1 MKKYYDFPLE
11 RTHCGIPMG
20 NGNAGLLVWGE
31 DNLHLTVN
39 RSDFWDHT
47 NGDFLTGENM
57 YERLVKCAQE
67 TGYRRADIQQIF
79 YDCYPPDKQWWLNP
93 KRLPVGRFEVAFKDG
108 AAPKKAE
115 LDYAS
120 GVVTVTLSN
129 GKCLSIELP
138 MGADLFKLSDADNS
152 IEKIICRPY
161 DDFPR
166 AKEYL
171 EKHNF
176 PAPER
181 FENGWTVLC
190 LNPDDRPLTCRYFK
204 QEKNYI
210 FTIGC
215 DIPEN
220 LDAKLAETRKFWSD
234 LFDSIPDFTLPDS
247 SWNDFYKFCAWKL
260 TAATAPTGYPAGLQG
275 PWHEEYQ
282 NAQWAGD
289 YHFNVNVQM
298 VYDGALKLGHP
309 ELLLPLFDMIE
320 SETFS
325 SRLRHN
331 SKVLFNDDSAYLF
344 THAVDDRGVQVGGL
358 MCGSVLDP
366 VCGAWTALLY
376 AGYYDLTGDKKFLA
390 ERAFPVVRRIMR
402 VYELMLDENLD
413 IPLAISAEYASSIPT
428 VAPAGR
434 NPSYQ
439 LAGMRHLADLL
450 IKWSQTLGKDPEP
463 IWQQILDKV
472 PKFATVEGR
481 DRYGKK
487 GAEQHIAIWENLDLE
502 VCHRHHSHLATIYP
516 FPDPRPYT
524 EEEMLTIDNSIDHWI
539 SLGTGLWSEW
549 CMMWAVQIYSRLNF
563 SEATFLML
571 NLWKEHFINEG
582 DCVVYLPR
590 FRGMVCHRRHD
601 MVLDKRDHEIMQ
613 LDGVGGYI
621 SAFTEMFCYME
632 HGKAYLFRGIPAKWR
647 KTASFKNVKLP
658 GGWTVSASATE
669 ITLAGPSNKTL
680 SVTIDNQTLT
690 LSAGTHTF

>member
-1 MKKYYDFPLE
+1 MKKCYDFPLE

-20 NGNAGLLVWGE
+20 NGNTGVLVWGE
-31 DNLHLTVN
+31 QNLHLTVN
-39 RSDFWDHT
+39 RSDFWDHFG
-47 NGDFLTGENM
+47 GDFLSGENM
-57 YERLVKCAQE
+57 YERLVKCAKE
-67 TGYRRADIQQIF
+67 TNYDRESIAKIF
-79 YDCYPPDKQWWLNP
+79 HECYEPDKLWINP
-93 KRLPVGRFEVAFKDG
+93 KRLPVGRFEVVFKNG
-108 AAPKKAE
+108 AAPQKAE
-115 LDYAS
+115 LDYCS
-120 GVVTVTLSN
+120 GVVTVTLTD
-129 GKCLSIELP
+129 GKKLVLELP
-138 MGADLFKLSDADNS
+138 MRAELLQLTDQEGAVQ
-152 IEKIICRPY
+152 EIICRPY

-166 AKEYL
+166 AKAFL
-171 EKHNF
+171 ADHKF

-190 LNPDDRPLTCRYFK
+190 RNESDPPLTCRYENRS
-204 QEKNYI
+204 EKWF
-210 FTIGC
+210 FTVGG
-215 DIPEN
+215 DIPED
-220 LDAKLAETRKFWSD
+220 LEEKLAATRVFWKEIFET
-234 LFDSIPDFTLPDS
+234 IPEFTLPDR
-247 SWNDFYKFCAWKL
+247 SWNDFYRFCAWKL

-309 ELLLPLFDMIE
+309 ELLMPLFDMIE

-325 SRLRHN
+325 ARLRHN
-331 SKVLFNDDSAYLF
+331 SRVLFNDDSAYLF
-344 THAVDDRGVQVGGL
+344 THAIDNHGVQVGGL

-376 AGYYDLTGDKKFLA
+376 AGYFDLTGDMKFLA

-439 LAGMRHLADLL
+439 LAGMRYLADLL
-450 IKWSQTLGKDPEP
+450 IKWSALLGSEPEK

-472 PKFATVEGR
+472 PKFSTVTGR

-487 GAEQHIAIWENLDLE
+487 EPEEHIAIWEGLDLE

-516 FPDPRPYT
+516 FPDPQPYT
-524 EEEMLTIDNSIDHWI
+524 DCELATIDNSVDHWI

-549 CMMWAVQIYSRLNF
+549 CMMWAIQIYSRLNF
-563 SEATFLML
+563 SEATFIML
-571 NLWKEHFINEG
+571 NFWKEHFVNEG
-582 DCVVYLPR
+582 DSVVYLPR

-613 LDGVGGYI
+613 LDGVGGYV

-632 HGKAYLFRGIPAKWR
+632 HGKVFLFRGIPAKWR
-647 KTASFKNVKLP
+647 KEAAFKNVKLP
-658 GGWTVSASATE
+658 GGWKVSADSSSVTIE
-669 ITLAGPSNKTL
+669 GPENKTL
-680 SVTIDNQTLT
+680 SVTVDDREYTFT
-690 LSAGTHTF
+690 SGTHSL